1 MKFSED
7 QQRAIEARGTN
18 VLVSAGAGSGKTAVL
33 TERVVNLLNDNLK
46 INNILVLTFTNNAA
60 KEMKDRIRLK
70 LEDKNDHENLLLL
83 DNSYI
88 TTFDAFSLSVLERYH
103 DVLDL
108 SPGIGIL
115 SEEVLSYITRKNIK
129 KIFYKPEYKLLRD
142 KFLTDKEDDLIELL
156 LKIKTKLSIL
166 PNPKKY
172 LEDYKIN
179 FTIIEEFKKY
189 VENSFNNLKEEIE
202 NINGSEKFIEDLNKM
217 GIPIGDMPDGS
228 PNLTIGVEY
237 ARWKEI
243 VRTFHEDAK
252 IQTSNVPGGVSF
264 TGAGAN
270 AGGPVVVEGVNTNAS
285 PGYGLIS

>member
-103 DVLDL
+103 DILDL

-115 SEEVLSYITRKNIK
+115 SEEVLSYITRQNIK
-129 KIFYKPEYKLLRD
+129 KILGNE
-142 KFLTDKEDDLIELL
+142 KEATNIFIGFCEENNIAYNLSDNSDTAIADTLNDENENF
-156 LKIKTKLSIL
+156 KITSDNKQTNYMIRYAVALAVFALGVFI
-166 PNPKKY
+166 
-172 LEDYKIN
+172 IN
-179 FTIIEEFKKY
+179 TY
-189 VENSFNNLKEEIE
+189 
-202 NINGSEKFIEDLNKM
+202 FI
-217 GIPIGDMPDGS
+217 GI
-228 PNLTIGVEY
+228 
-237 ARWKEI
+237 
-243 VRTFHEDAK
+243 
-252 IQTSNVPGGVSF
+252 
-264 TGAGAN
+264 
-270 AGGPVVVEGVNTNAS
+270 
-285 PGYGLIS
+285 

>member
-108 SPGIGIL
+108 
-115 SEEVLSYITRKNIK
+115 K
-129 KIFYKPEYKLLRD
+129 KIFNVLFKSSINFSDPLIFSISSFKLLNELSTY
-142 KFLTDKEDDLIELL
+142 FLNSSIIVKLIL
-156 LKIKTKLSIL
+156 
-166 PNPKKY
+166 
-172 LEDYKIN
+172 
-179 FTIIEEFKKY
+179 
-189 VENSFNNLKEEIE
+189 
-202 NINGSEKFIEDLNKM
+202 
-217 GIPIGDMPDGS
+217 
-228 PNLTIGVEY
+228 
-237 ARWKEI
+237 
-243 VRTFHEDAK
+243 
-252 IQTSNVPGGVSF
+252 
-264 TGAGAN
+264 
-270 AGGPVVVEGVNTNAS
+270 
-285 PGYGLIS
+285 